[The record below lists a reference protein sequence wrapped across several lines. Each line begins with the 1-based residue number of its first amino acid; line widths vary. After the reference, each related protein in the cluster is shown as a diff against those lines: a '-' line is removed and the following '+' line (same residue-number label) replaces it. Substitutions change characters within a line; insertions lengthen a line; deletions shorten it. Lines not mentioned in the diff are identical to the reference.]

1 VSPFLFTWPG
11 VEAHEIEPWH
21 ESGQTWRR
29 LHVSFPPAVAT
40 HNPEQVFYFDR
51 DGLQRRMD
59 YVTEILG
66 ATLVAHYTSRHQD
79 FGGFIFPTRRRVFRR
94 NPDGTSNLNLPSIT
108 IDVKSVTVK

>member
-11 VEAHEIEPWH
+11 VEAHEIDPWH

-29 LHVSFPPAVAT
+29 LHVSFPSAVAT

-59 YVTEILG
+59 YVTEIL
-66 ATLVAHYTSRHQD
+66 VAHYTNRHQE

-94 NPDGTSNLNLPSIT
+94 NPDGTSNLNLRSIT
-108 IDVKSVTVK
+108 IDVKSVTVE

>member
-1 VSPFLFTWPG
+1 MSPFLFTWPG
-11 VEAHEIEPWH
+11 VEAHEIEPWP

-29 LHVSFPPAVAT
+29 LQVSFPPAIAT

-51 DGLQRRMD
+51 DGLQRQMD

-66 ATLVAHYTSRHQD
+66 ATLVAHYTSRHQE

-108 IDVKSVTVK
+108 IDVKSVTVE